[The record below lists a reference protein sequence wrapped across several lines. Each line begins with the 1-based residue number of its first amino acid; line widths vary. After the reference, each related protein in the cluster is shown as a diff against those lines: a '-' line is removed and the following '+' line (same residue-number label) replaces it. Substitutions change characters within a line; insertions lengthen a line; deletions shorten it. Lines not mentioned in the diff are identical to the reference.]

1 MKFLDRKY
9 LLPIC
14 VALLASCGSDQTAQG
29 GTGSDFPIH
38 PAVAVVIEPSG
49 RKVQA
54 AAWRLWKVD
63 SDSMHYARELEATTD
78 GGFQL
83 PQTGSWIVEAWAKVG
98 DAGRGEG
105 LASLPRDAAFERCLN
120 WIGRN
125 RSLSS
130 PPPAILGS
138 CDDLS
143 SPTVLSRGGT
153 QSDPSAIAA
162 FRLPTPEAPTAL
174 VMDSTGNALPS
185 RHWRLWRG
193 TSDSSGLFHTFA
205 FSGYQTSGANG
216 SLELEGLVGTWVAE
230 GWTTPPADSLFRTP
244 PRTAALERA
253 LLQACLGSTPEV
265 SPRACTEPLFDPAL
279 YGSSAG
285 QLPQPDFLLVFRLP

>member
-1 MKFLDRKY
+1 MTFPDRKFL
-9 LLPIC
+9 LPVC
-14 VALLASCGSDQTAQG
+14 AALLASCGSDKTAEG

-38 PAVAVVIEPSG
+38 PAVAVVVEPSG
-49 RKVQA
+49 RQVQA
-54 AAWRLWKVD
+54 AAWRLWSVD
-63 SDSMHYARELEATTD
+63 SDSMRYARELPTTTD

-83 PQTGSWIVEAWAKVG
+83 PQNGSWIIEAWASQS
-98 DAGRGEG
+98 DAGKGEG
-105 LASLPRDAAFERCLN
+105 LVSLPRDAAFERCLN

-125 RSLSS
+125 RSAST

-143 SPTVLSRGGT
+143 SPTVLSRGGS

-162 FRLPTPEAPTAL
+162 FRLPSPEAPNAIAT
-174 VMDSTGNALPS
+174 DSAGNAVPS

-216 SLELEGLVGTWVAE
+216 SLELEGLTGTWVAE
-230 GWTTPPADSLFRTP
+230 GWATPPADSLFRSP

-253 LLQACLGSTPEV
+253 LLQDCLGSTADV
-265 SPRACTEPLFDPAL
+265 APRLCSEPLFDQSL
-279 YGSSAG
+279 YGSTPG
-285 QLPQPDFLLVFRLP
+285 QLPPPDFLLVFRRP